1 MPIKE
6 SCVIQDEGVLE
17 RPAQSRWNPEEIRT
31 KISSRPQWW
40 HRIEVA
46 PGIFTPGHKD
56 TITEL
61 RERIGL
67 PDRLDGMTVLD
78 IGAAEGFYSFE
89 CEKRGATVTA
99 VDQFSAEQS
108 GFALARELLGSNVKH
123 LHGSIYTLDVNVLG
137 RFDLV
142 LCLGVLYHL
151 RYPLLA
157 LDNLYSICRN
167 RIIVESQIC
176 DRWYLKTDGT
186 PAAIE
191 EFPSE
196 LTQTSMAQFYPDR
209 ELNDDPT
216 NWWAPNQIGLVKML
230 ESSGF
235 ESNVHFSD
243 GVRLVLHGRKVY
255 RRSDAALWAAR
266 EWRSVK
272 YPFRR
277 FD

>member
-1 MPIKE
+1 MAVKDLCVFRQEAISEHPI
-6 SCVIQDEGVLE
+6 
-17 RPAQSRWNPEEIRT
+17 QSRWNPEEIRE
-31 KISSRPQWW
+31 KIASRPQWW

-56 TITEL
+56 TIREL

-99 VDQFSAEQS
+99 VDQFSSEES
-108 GFALARELLGSNVKH
+108 GFGLVRELLGSNVKH
-123 LHGSIYTLDVNVLG
+123 LHGSIYTLDPNVLG

-157 LDNLYSICRN
+157 LDNLYSICRD

-186 PAAIE
+186 PAAIK
-191 EFPSE
+191 EFSSE
-196 LTQTSMAQFYPDR
+196 LEQTPMAQFYPDG

-230 ESSGF
+230 ETSGF
-235 ESNVHFSD
+235 ESEVQFSD
-243 GVRLVLHGRKVY
+243 GVRVVLHGRKVY
-255 RRSDAALWAAR
+255 RRSNSAR
-266 EWRSVK
+266 RAEKECSSVK